1 MSERVAITRCQP
13 QADEHAV
20 RGAVAS
26 AVEAVCDLGTL
37 VRGKS
42 VLVKPNIFAPIM
54 PPGTTDPRVAAAIV
68 DLALGAGAK
77 RVVVGEGRSVSTA
90 LYRSVGHRTTRT
102 CAQFTGIE
110 RAVEEAGAEC
120 VFFDEGEWL
129 PVDVDGQV
137 LRRAEVARAVLDC
150 DVLINVP
157 VMKVHSLTLVTLCV
171 KNQHGILSDDCKVF
185 GHCYLDAQLSRKL
198 VDILLIRKP
207 DLNVVDAMQGM
218 EGDHASGGVVEMGLI
233 VAGTDAV
240 AADAVCSA
248 LMGFAPEEIDTTRI
262 AHERGLG
269 VGNLSRIQVIGVPIE
284 HAALQGH
291 PEGGPS
297 GSPERAA
304 RKFRRPDIAISGEG
318 FPGLRVFGESHCRSC
333 QYYIRRGL
341 DAAKEKGCF
350 DGDRWF
356 SLVLD
361 GAAHPPDDAPGKVIV
376 AGHDALN
383 SEWVKRM
390 RPALERE
397 GRFVALE
404 SQPPMEFRLRAPQ
417 LLAA

>member
-1 MSERVAITRCQP
+1 
-13 QADEHAV
+13 
-20 RGAVAS
+20 
-26 AVEAVCDLGTL
+26 
-37 VRGKS
+37 
-42 VLVKPNIFAPIM
+42 
-54 PPGTTDPRVAAAIV
+54 
-68 DLALGAGAK
+68 
-77 RVVVGEGRSVSTA
+77 
-90 LYRSVGHRTTRT
+90 
-102 CAQFTGIE
+102 
-110 RAVEEAGAEC
+110 
-120 VFFDEGEWL
+120 
-129 PVDVDGQV
+129 
-137 LRRAEVARAVLDC
+137 
-150 DVLINVP
+150 
-157 VMKVHSLTLVTLCV
+157 
-171 KNQHGILSDDCKVF
+171 
-185 GHCYLDAQLSRKL
+185 LSRKL

-269 VGNLSRIQVIGVPIE
+269 VGDLSRIQVIGVPIE
-284 HAALQGH
+284 H
-291 PEGGPS
+291 
-297 GSPERAA
+297 AA

-341 DAAKEKGCF
+341 DAANEKGCF

-361 GAAHPPDDAPGKVIV
+361 SAAHPPDDAPGKVIV

-397 GRFVALE
+397 GRFMALE

-417 LLAA
+417 LLAG